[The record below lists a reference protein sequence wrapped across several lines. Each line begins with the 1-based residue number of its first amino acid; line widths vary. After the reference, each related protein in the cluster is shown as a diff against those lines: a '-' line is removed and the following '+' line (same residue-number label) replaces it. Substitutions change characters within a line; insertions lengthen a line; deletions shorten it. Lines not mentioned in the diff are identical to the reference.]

1 MSPSDTPEPE
11 NADAP
16 DHQPDGET
24 AAVTP
29 AVVGDAQHTEA
40 VAAADDA
47 NAPIA
52 AGERTTTADPETDEE
67 PLWETAA
74 MAAAMSAR
82 PIGNLP
88 KAVTGLSIDS
98 RSLLPGEAFFA
109 IRGDRF
115 DGHDFLTAATKSGA
129 ALHIVSEHKLPALG
143 RVQQQTPMLVVDDVL
158 KALSQLAEAARA
170 RSRAKIVAVTGSVG
184 KTTTKEAL
192 RHGLGAVGT
201 VHASA
206 ASFNNHWGVP
216 LSLAR
221 LPAETRYAVFEIGMN
236 HPGEIRP
243 LVKLVRPHVAI
254 ITLIA
259 AAHLGHFRDLDE
271 IAEAKAEIFEGLV
284 PGGTAVLNADDPRC
298 GLLATMARKVGVTE
312 IAIFG
317 ETNGADCRLTA
328 FDASPDG
335 ATMDAL
341 IFGEPVH
348 VVLAASGRHM
358 AQNVLAV
365 LATANLIGADVGAV
379 AASLSSW
386 RAVKGR
392 GERTILSLPDGGSI
406 TLVDDSFNAS
416 PAAMRAALDVLKQC
430 VPGEGGRRIAVL
442 GDMLELGDSAPAL
455 HAELAEPL
463 QAAGVDRAFLKGEEI
478 KALDDVL
485 DGRVAR
491 EWHESVDE
499 LRESLLKYVRSG
511 DVVLVKASKSIG
523 FARLVEQILAA
534 CPPETAI
541 AASESS
547 PASARD
553 EQSNDPAGAGR

>member
-1 MSPSDTPEPE
+1 MTSSDTPEHE
-11 NADAP
+11 DTDAS
-16 DHQPDGET
+16 DHQANGDT
-24 AAVTP
+24 AAVEVRASGMSAKANQP
-29 AVVGDAQHTEA
+29 DEEGASTEA
-40 VAAADDA
+40 TAEEASAAAE
-47 NAPIA
+47 PA
-52 AGERTTTADPETDEE
+52 AE

-74 MAAAMSAR
+74 MAEAMHAR

-88 KAVTGLSIDS
+88 PFVTGLSIDS
-98 RSLLPGEAFFA
+98 RTLQPGEAFFA

-129 ALHIVSEHKLPALG
+129 ALHIVAEHKLPALG

-158 KALSQLAEAARA
+158 KALTLLAEAARA
-170 RSRAKIVAVTGSVG
+170 RSQAKIVAVTGSVG

-236 HPGEIRP
+236 HPDEIRP

-259 AAHLGHFRDLDE
+259 PAHLGHFRDLDK

-298 GLLATMARKVGVTE
+298 GLLATMARKVGVTDF
-312 IAIFG
+312 AIFG
-317 ETNGADCRLTA
+317 EKNGADCRLID
-328 FDASPDG
+328 FRSSPEGAS
-335 ATMDAL
+335 MDAQ

-348 VVLAASGRHM
+348 VELAASGRHM

-365 LATANLIGADVGAV
+365 LAAAKLFGADVGAV

-392 GERTILSLPDGGSI
+392 GERTVLSMSDGGSI

-416 PAAMRAALDVLKQC
+416 PAAMRAALDVLKHC
-430 VPGEGGRRIAVL
+430 APGEGGRRIAVL
-442 GDMLELGDSAPAL
+442 GDMLELGGSAPVL
-455 HAELAEPL
+455 HAELAGPL
-463 QAAGVDRAFLKGEEI
+463 EAAGVDRAFLKGEEM

-485 DGRVAR
+485 GGRVAR

-499 LRESLLKYVRSG
+499 LRESLLAYVRSG

-523 FARLVEQILAA
+523 FAGLVDQIIAA
-534 CPPETAI
+534 CPPQ
-541 AASESS
+541 AAGS
-547 PASARD
+547 ASRRTPELTGD
-553 EQSNDPAGAGR
+553 ERPNDLPGAGR

>member
-1 MSPSDTPEPE
+1 MTSSHTPERE
-11 NADAP
+11 DASTP
-16 DHQPDGET
+16 GQQPDGEAT
-24 AAVTP
+24 AAN
-29 AVVGDAQHTEA
+29 
-40 VAAADDA
+40 AADDA
-47 NAPIA
+47 LLQDATATGTASGDPTA
-52 AGERTTTADPETDEE
+52 TDDTYPAGE
-67 PLWETAA
+67 PLWDIAA
-74 MAAAMSAR
+74 MAEAMHAR

-88 KAVTGLSIDS
+88 PFVTGLSIDS
-98 RSLLPGEAFFA
+98 RTLQPGEAFFA

-129 ALHIVSEHKLPALG
+129 ALHIVAEHKLPALG
-143 RVQQQTPMLVVDDVL
+143 RVQHQTPMLVVDDVL
-158 KALSQLAEAARA
+158 KALSLLAEAARV
-170 RSRAKIVAVTGSVG
+170 RSKAKIVAVTGSVG

-192 RHGLGAVGT
+192 RHGLGAVGS

-221 LPAETRYAVFEIGMN
+221 LPDETRYAVFEIGMN

-254 ITLIA
+254 VTLIA
-259 AAHLGHFRDLDE
+259 PAHLGHFRDLDE

-284 PGGTAVLNADDPRC
+284 PGGTAVLNADDPQC
-298 GLLATMARKVGVTE
+298 GSLATMARKVGVTD

-317 ETNGADCRLTA
+317 ETHGADCRLTA
-328 FDASPDG
+328 FEASPSG
-335 ATMDAL
+335 ASMDAQV
-341 IFGEPVH
+341 FGEPVH
-348 VVLAASGRHM
+348 VELAASGRHM

-365 LATANLIGADVGAV
+365 LATAKLFGADVGAV

-392 GERTILSLPDGGSI
+392 GERTVLSMPGGGTM

-430 VPGEGGRRIAVL
+430 VPGDGGRRIAVL
-442 GDMLELGDSAPAL
+442 GDMLELGESAPAL
-455 HAELAEPL
+455 HAELAGPL
-463 QAAGVDRAFLKGEEI
+463 EAAGVDRAFLKGEEM

-499 LRESLLKYVRSG
+499 LRESLLTYVRSG

-523 FARLVEQILAA
+523 FAKLVDQILAA
-534 CPPETAI
+534 CPPHTAGS
-541 AASESS
+541 ASDQR
-547 PASARD
+547 PAPTGD
-553 EQSNDPAGAGR
+553 ERSNDPAGAGR

>member
-1 MSPSDTPEPE
+1 MIPSDTPE
-11 NADAP
+11 
-16 DHQPDGET
+16 H
-24 AAVTP
+24 
-29 AVVGDAQHTEA
+29 
-40 VAAADDA
+40 DDA
-47 NAPIA
+47 NAPGHQSSGEA
-52 AGERTTTADPETDEE
+52 AAATTADGPSLQAPGTPPDSDTDTDIETDEPTSSKGVETGAE
-67 PLWETAA
+67 PLWDTAA
-74 MAAAMSAR
+74 MAEAMHAR
-82 PIGNLP
+82 PIGSLP
-88 KAVTGLSIDS
+88 EFVTGLSIDS
-98 RSLLPGEAFFA
+98 RTLQPGEAFFA

-115 DGHDFLTAATKSGA
+115 DGHDYLTAATKAGA
-129 ALHIVSEHKLPALG
+129 ALHIVAEHKLPALG
-143 RVQQQTPMLVVDDVL
+143 RVQHQTPMLVVDDVL
-158 KALSQLAEAARA
+158 KALSLLAEAARA
-170 RSRAKIVAVTGSVG
+170 RSKAKIVAVTGSVG

-259 AAHLGHFRDLDE
+259 PAHLGHFRDLDE
-271 IAEAKAEIFEGLV
+271 IAEAKAEIFEGVV
-284 PGGTAVLNADDPRC
+284 PGGTAVLNGDDPQC
-298 GLLATMARKVGVTE
+298 GPLATMARKVGISD

-317 ETNGADCRLTA
+317 EVSGADCRLTA
-328 FDASPDG
+328 FDASPAG
-335 ATMDAL
+335 ASMDAQ

-348 VVLAASGRHM
+348 VDLAASGRHM

-365 LATANLIGADVGAV
+365 LATAKLFGADLGAV

-392 GERTILSLPDGGSI
+392 GERIVLSMPDGGSM

-430 VPGEGGRRIAVL
+430 VPGEGGRRVAVL
-442 GDMLELGDSAPAL
+442 GDMLELGNTAPAL
-455 HAELAEPL
+455 HAELADPL
-463 QAAGVDRAFLKGEEI
+463 QAAGVDRAFLKGEEM

-491 EWHESVDE
+491 EWHESIDE
-499 LRESLLKYVRSG
+499 LRESLLNYVRSG

-523 FARLVEQILAA
+523 FAKLVDQICAA
-534 CPPETAI
+534 CPPQTAGS
-541 AASESS
+541 APNPT
-547 PASARD
+547 PASTGDKR
-553 EQSNDPAGAGR
+553 SNDPAGAGR